1 MYSVVLLIYI
11 GIVAALVYLNYV
23 IAKKFEKIAFEKG
36 HPKETHVFRMCF
48 WLGLVGYLYVI
59 ALPNVN
65 HDTKMLN
72 QQKRMIE
79 LLKNLD
85 DKKTEGNLSNQADV
99 EAKSF

>member
-1 MYSVVLLIYI
+1 M
-11 GIVAALVYLNYV
+11 
-23 IAKKFEKIAFEKG
+23 
-36 HPKETHVFRMCF
+36 
-48 WLGLVGYLYVI
+48 GYLYVI

-99 EAKSF
+99 EAKLF

>member
-1 MYSVVLLIYI
+1 MPIIALLVYFVII
-11 GIVAALVYLNYV
+11 FALVYLNYA
-23 IAKKFEKIAFEKG
+23 IAKKFEQIAFSKG
-36 HPKETHVFRMCF
+36 YSKEIHAFGMCF

-59 ALPNVN
+59 ALPDIN
-65 HDTKMLN
+65 HDTKILN

-85 DKKTEGNLSNQADV
+85 DKKTEDNSSNQADV